1 MFDIPS
7 NPKIEKC
14 ILTKETVVD
23 LAKPEIIINENKDLL
38 ALIANTLLEEE
49 TITKEEIDYL
59 VEHGHLPEEKST
71 EESKEDNTKETNKK
85 NKKEVK
91 KEDTKSK

>member
-1 MFDIPS
+1 MSGGICY
-7 NPKIEKC
+7 EK
-14 ILTKETVVD
+14 TK
-23 LAKPEIIINENKDLL
+23 KIINENKDLL

>member
-1 MFDIPS
+1 MRSII
-7 NPKIEKC
+7 NTCYEK
-14 ILTKETVVD
+14 TK
-23 LAKPEIIINENKDLL
+23 KIINENKDLL

>member
-1 MFDIPS
+1 MSKNIS
-7 NPKIEKC
+7 
-14 ILTKETVVD
+14 
-23 LAKPEIIINENKDLL
+23 EIYSK
-38 ALIANTLLEEE
+38 

-71 EESKEDNTKETNKK
+71 EDSKENTKINTTKETNKK